1 MHSVNT
7 RTISKI
13 GIPYLVYESLEGVPE
28 NVPHGF
34 RKFLV
39 GIGNR
44 HPEKAVPWLNGTP

>member
-13 GIPYLVYESLEGVPE
+13 GIPYLVSESLEGVTE
-28 NVPHGF
+28 TVPHGF

-39 GIGNR
+39 GISNR
-44 HPEKAVPWLNGTP
+44 HPEEAVPWLNGTP